1 MDDHNNP
8 NDEFGYWVNLN
19 FTPGIYDVLQL
30 RNGIDS
36 LIATGQINGTLR
48 KLRITLGTNNSVVDT
63 GNVTHPLTLSNPIDS
78 VLYIQLFDRHRSHHD
93 YNTTSVWI
101 DFDLGHSIQY
111 VNGQYTL
118 LPNIRPFCDDNYG
131 EIEGRVLPDD
141 AHATVMVFNNT
152 DTTYAYPFRDG
163 HFKIRGLDP
172 GVYNVLFDA
181 QAPYRDSL
189 ISNINVSTNYE
200 VELRDVILH
209 R

>member
-1 MDDHNNP
+1 
-8 NDEFGYWVNLN
+8 
-19 FTPGIYDVLQL
+19 
-30 RNGIDS
+30 
-36 LIATGQINGTLR
+36 
-48 KLRITLGTNNSVVDT
+48 
-63 GNVTHPLTLSNPIDS
+63 
-78 VLYIQLFDRHRSHHD
+78 
-93 YNTTSVWI
+93 VWI